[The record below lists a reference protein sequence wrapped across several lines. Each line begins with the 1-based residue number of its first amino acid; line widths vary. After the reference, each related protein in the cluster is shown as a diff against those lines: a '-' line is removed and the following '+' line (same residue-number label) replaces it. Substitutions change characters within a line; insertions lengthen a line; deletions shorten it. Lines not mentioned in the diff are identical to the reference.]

1 VTRPRELL
9 GGNVAGVT
17 AERTPVLVGVG
28 QVRGNRARAVA
39 AAREPA
45 ELVAAAVTAAA
56 ADTGAPG
63 LLAAADTIATVR
75 TTSWAYADLGGRIAA
90 QVGARSA
97 RTTDSTIGGQWP
109 AVLLEQAAAR
119 IADGSSR
126 VAIIAGG
133 EAMASLGALRAAGV
147 EPVAAGWSTEPG
159 GPPAFDPEEL
169 GSPAM
174 VAAGIVL
181 PRRVYPL
188 FHSAHRHAAG
198 LTPEAAI
205 ARSAGLYAAF
215 TEVAAV
221 NPAAWNPH
229 VRAAAEIAEPG
240 PGNRMVCEPYT
251 LAQNAM
257 PHVDQA
263 AAVVVASLATA
274 RAHGV
279 PEERIVHIAGGA
291 GAIDSPDVLAR
302 PSFDRSAAL
311 ADALDRAL
319 AGLDPRTLDV
329 IDVYSCFPI
338 VPELVAAHLQLPVE
352 AVVGVTGGHNAFGG
366 PLSSYTLHALVA
378 VTHRLRAG
386 GGRALVHGNGG
397 YLTHQHAVLL
407 SREPMPYRGEPE
419 PRSTAGAAPALVPV
433 PEIAEATV
441 EAATVEHGRDGSPEQ
456 GFLVARLPDGTR
468 IAGTT
473 PPGDP
478 DAARAL
484 SLHRHGTPRE
494 IVGVPVRVTR
504 KDGHVAVD
512 TLEGS

>member
-1 VTRPRELL
+1 VEEHLL

-28 QVRGNRARAVA
+28 QVRGNRSRAVA

-45 ELVAAAVTAAA
+45 ELVAAAVSAAA
-56 ADTGAPG
+56 TDTGAPG
-63 LLAAADTIATVR
+63 LLAAADAIATVR
-75 TTSWAYADLGGRIAA
+75 TTTWAYADLGGRIAA
-90 QVGARSA
+90 QVGARNA
-97 RTTDSTIGGQWP
+97 RTTDSTVGGQWP

-133 EAMASLGALRAAGV
+133 EAMASLGTLRAAGV
-147 EPVAAGWSTEPG
+147 DPVAAGWSTEPG
-159 GPPAFDPEEL
+159 GPPAFDPAEL

-188 FHSAHRHAAG
+188 FHSGHRHAMG
-198 LTPEAAI
+198 LPPEAAS

-215 TEVAAV
+215 TEVAAA
-221 NPAAWNPH
+221 NPAAWNPQ
-229 VRAAAEIAEPG
+229 VRTAAAIAAPRA
-240 PGNRMVCEPYT
+240 GNRMVCEPYP

-263 AAVVVASLATA
+263 AAVVVTSLAAA

-279 PEERIVHIAGGA
+279 PADRIVHVVGGA
-291 GAIDSPDVLAR
+291 GAVDAPDVLAR
-302 PSFDRSAAL
+302 PSFATSAAL
-311 ADALDRAL
+311 ADALDRTL
-319 AGLDPRTLDV
+319 AGLDPRELDV

-338 VPELVAAHLQLPVE
+338 VPELVAAHLGLPVA
-352 AVVGVTGGHNAFGG
+352 AVGGVTGGHNAFGG

-378 VTHRLRAG
+378 VTQRLRIG

-397 YLTHQHAVLL
+397 YLTHQHALLL
-407 SREPMPYRGEPE
+407 SREPAPYRGDPQ
-419 PRSTAGAAPALVPV
+419 PRDTAGPAPRLVPV
-433 PEIAEATV
+433 PDVVEATV
-441 EAATVEHGRDGSPEQ
+441 EAATVEYGRDGAPEQ
-456 GFLVARLPDGTR
+456 GFLVARRPDGAR
-468 IAGTT
+468 IAATT

-484 SLHRHGTPRE
+484 SLHRHGAPRE
-494 IVGVPVRVTR
+494 IVGVRVRVTR

-512 TLEGS
+512 TLEGT